1 MSAETTEE
9 TEGLPRKLS
18 PEEKRIEHIIRIKR
32 SVVACLLGI
41 IAGLISYLLV
51 DSSNIMGLQSYT
63 MLSLLIMFAG
73 VVIQKHLFVLMHLK
87 PSKMGKKDWL
97 YQGFMTFAFWF
108 IIWTILLTSKMQ

>member
-1 MSAETTEE
+1 MSTETRED

-18 PEEKRIEHIIRIKR
+18 PEEKRLEHIIRIKR
-32 SVVACLLGI
+32 SVIACLLGI
-41 IAGLISYLLV
+41 IAGFISYLLI

-63 MLSLLIMFAG
+63 MLSLLIMLAG
-73 VVIQKHLFVLMHLK
+73 VVIQKHIFVLMHLQ

-108 IIWTILLTSKMQ
+108 IVWTILLTSNLQ